1 MLFVI
6 GDLLLRLCSLH
17 DVTLCFVPGYE
28 IKHVLG
34 LQRGKSDPLDT
45 CRIREYGERFYD
57 RLHPCFYRSEEMSE
71 LQELYRTLSL
81 WNRVNGCLL
90 STRAI
95 IASLPFPRQLPVRVV
110 LFFLSWTLR

>member
-6 GDLLLRLCSLH
+6 GDLLLCLCSLH
-17 DVTLCFVPGYE
+17 DVPLCFVPGYE

-57 RLHPCFYRSEEMSE
+57 RLHSCFYPSEEMSE
-71 LQELYRTLSL
+71 LQELYRTRLSL

-95 IASLPFPRQLPVRVV
+95 IASLPF
-110 LFFLSWTLR
+110 S

>member
-45 CRIREYGERFYD
+45 CCIREYGERFYD
-57 RLHPCFYRSEEMSE
+57 RLHPCFYHSEEMLE
-71 LQELYRTLSL
+71 L
-81 WNRVNGCLL
+81 
-90 STRAI
+90 
-95 IASLPFPRQLPVRVV
+95 
-110 LFFLSWTLR
+110 

>member
-45 CRIREYGERFYD
+45 CRIREYGDVFMTVYIPVSIIVRKCRNFRSCIVRF
-57 RLHPCFYRSEEMSE
+57 PC
-71 LQELYRTLSL
+71 
-81 WNRVNGCLL
+81 G
-90 STRAI
+90 
-95 IASLPFPRQLPVRVV
+95 IA
-110 LFFLSWTLR
+110 

>member
-57 RLHPCFYRSEEMSE
+57 RLHPCFYHSEEMSE

-81 WNRVNGCLL
+81 WNRVNGCL
-90 STRAI
+90 

>member
-34 LQRGKSDPLDT
+34 RQRGKSDPLDT
-45 CRIREYGERFYD
+45 CRIREYG
-57 RLHPCFYRSEEMSE
+57 
-71 LQELYRTLSL
+71 
-81 WNRVNGCLL
+81 
-90 STRAI
+90 
-95 IASLPFPRQLPVRVV
+95 
-110 LFFLSWTLR
+110 

>member
-17 DVTLCFVPGYE
+17 DVTLCFVPGSE

-57 RLHPCFYRSEEMSE
+57 RLHPCFYHSEEMS
-71 LQELYRTLSL
+71 
-81 WNRVNGCLL
+81 G
-90 STRAI
+90 
-95 IASLPFPRQLPVRVV
+95 LPFPRQLPVRVV
-110 LFFLSWTLR
+110 LFFPSWTLR